1 MEYWNFG
8 TIHNPSF
15 HHSIISLFHY
25 SMLIKEIKNLVRKEI
40 LLEWRQKYAFGGILL
55 YVVSTVFVCF
65 LSFKKIVDVP
75 TWNALFWIII
85 LFASVNAIAKS
96 FIQESRGRL
105 LYYYTLASPQS
116 IVLSKI
122 IYNSFLVSFL
132 AIISFVVY
140 GLMVG
145 NPVENFFL
153 FFLTLIF
160 GSIGL
165 SSTLTLVSAIASK
178 ANNSITLM
186 SVLSFP
192 VILPLLIV
200 LIKLS
205 KNAIDGINW
214 SVNFP
219 YFISL
224 LSLNVIVIVLA
235 FMLFPYLWRE

>member
-1 MEYWNFG
+1 MK
-8 TIHNPSF
+8 IV
-15 HHSIISLFHY
+15 I
-25 SMLIKEIKNLVRKEI
+25 EIKNLIRKEI

-55 YVVSTVFVCF
+55 YVISTVFVCF

-85 LFASVNAIAKS
+85 LFASVNAVAKS

-122 IYNSFLVSFL
+122 IYNSILVCILS
-132 AIISFVVY
+132 IISFCIY
-140 GLMVG
+140 SLMVG
-145 NPVENFFL
+145 NPVENFPL
-153 FFLTLIF
+153 FFLTMIF
-160 GSIGL
+160 GGIGL

-205 KNAIDGINW
+205 KNAIDGISW

-219 YFISL
+219 YFISV

-235 FMLFPYLWRE
+235 FLLFPYLWRD

>member
-1 MEYWNFG
+1 
-8 TIHNPSF
+8 
-15 HHSIISLFHY
+15 
-25 SMLIKEIKNLVRKEI
+25 MLTEIKNLIQKEF

-85 LFASVNAIAKS
+85 LFASVNAVAKS

-105 LYYYTLASPQS
+105 LYYYTIASPQA

-122 IYNSFLVSFL
+122 IYNALLVCILSL
-132 AIISFVVY
+132 LTYGVY
-140 GLMVG
+140 GLMIG
-145 NPVENFFL
+145 NPAKDFL
-153 FFLTLIF
+153 QLFLVIIS
-160 GSIGL
+160 GSVGL
-165 SSTLTLVSAIASK
+165 SSILTLVSAIASK

-200 LIKLS
+200 LVKLS

-214 SVNFP
+214 SVNYP
-219 YFISL
+219 YFISVL
-224 LSLNVIVIVLA
+224 LLNVIVIVLA
-235 FMLFPYLWRE
+235 FVLFPYLWRD

>member
-1 MEYWNFG
+1 M
-8 TIHNPSF
+8 
-15 HHSIISLFHY
+15 
-25 SMLIKEIKNLVRKEI
+25 
-40 LLEWRQKYAFGGILL
+40 L

-145 NPVENFFL
+145 NPVENFSL

>member
-1 MEYWNFG
+1 
-8 TIHNPSF
+8 
-15 HHSIISLFHY
+15 
-25 SMLIKEIKNLVRKEI
+25 MLTEIKNLIQKEF

-85 LFASVNAIAKS
+85 LFASVNAVAKS

-105 LYYYTLASPQS
+105 LYYYTIASPQA

-122 IYNSFLVSFL
+122 IYNALLVCILSL
-132 AIISFVVY
+132 LTYGVY
-140 GLMVG
+140 GLMIG
-145 NPVENFFL
+145 NPAKDFFQL
-153 FFLTLIF
+153 FLVIIS

-165 SSTLTLVSAIASK
+165 SSILTLVSAIASK

-214 SVNFP
+214 SVNYP
-219 YFISL
+219 YFISV

-235 FMLFPYLWRE
+235 FVLFPYLWRD

>member
-1 MEYWNFG
+1 
-8 TIHNPSF
+8 
-15 HHSIISLFHY
+15 
-25 SMLIKEIKNLVRKEI
+25 MLTEIKNLIQKEF

-85 LFASVNAIAKS
+85 LFASVNAVAKS

-105 LYYYTLASPQS
+105 LYYYTIASPQA

-122 IYNSFLVSFL
+122 IYNALLVCILSL
-132 AIISFVVY
+132 LTYGVY
-140 GLMVG
+140 GLMIG
-145 NPVENFFL
+145 NPAKDFFQL
-153 FFLTLIF
+153 FLVIIS

-165 SSTLTLVSAIASK
+165 SSILTLVSAIASK

-214 SVNFP
+214 SVNYP
-219 YFISL
+219 YFISV

-235 FMLFPYLWRE
+235 FVLFPYLWKD